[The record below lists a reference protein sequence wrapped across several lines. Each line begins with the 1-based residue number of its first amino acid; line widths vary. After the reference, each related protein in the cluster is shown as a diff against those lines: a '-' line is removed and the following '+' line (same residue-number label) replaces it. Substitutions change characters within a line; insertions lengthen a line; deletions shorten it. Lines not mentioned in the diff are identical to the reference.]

1 MATMWVWLVII
12 NPLYFKAMSSA
23 RKSRVRYSRLTQVS
37 RDHDETEYSDEQ
49 FTEAPPKIPLKSIAL
64 AILLF
69 SLGSVLLMLAILMFV
84 GVFGDNPD
92 ASATPLIIIGAI
104 TFIPGFYHVRLAY
117 YAWKGYHG
125 YSFDDIPSYDD

>member
-1 MATMWVWLVII
+1 MATTWVWLVII
-12 NPLYFKAMSSA
+12 NPLYLKAMSSGS
-23 RKSRVRYSRLTQVS
+23 KSRVRYSRLTQVS
-37 RDHDETEYSDEQ
+37 RDKDETEYSDEQ

-64 AILLF
+64 AIVLF
-69 SLGSVLLMLAILMFV
+69 LLGSVLLTLAVLIFV

-125 YSFDDIPSYDD
+125 YSFEDIPSYDD